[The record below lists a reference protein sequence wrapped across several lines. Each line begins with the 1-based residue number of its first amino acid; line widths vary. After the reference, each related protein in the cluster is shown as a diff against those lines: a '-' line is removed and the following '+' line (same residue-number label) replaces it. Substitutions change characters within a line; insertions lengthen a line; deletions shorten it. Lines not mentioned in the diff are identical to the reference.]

1 VAHTTSQEKG
11 MSRTTSRTLTLAI
24 AATLATAVSAQTAGT
39 DTSRPGAPGAVPPTV
54 ANPTGGSPVPNV
66 PLGSAQDPGPAT
78 AQPHSGSM
86 RSARDENTIRQVQSQ
101 LKSAGHDPG
110 PIDGQMSDTTGSA
123 LRSFQQARGLQATGQ
138 LDPQT
143 LAALGIQD
151 TSGGGGRSNTTA
163 TPQQPAP
170 QGRQDSTSSRTGG
183 ASTTGGGSTTGSAP
197 SNVPGPGTSGATG
210 SNMSGTTETNS
221 ATRR

>member
-1 VAHTTSQEKG
+1 MG
-11 MSRTTSRTLTLAI
+11 MSRTTSRTLTLSI
-24 AATLATAVSAQTAGT
+24 AAALATAVSAQTAGT
-39 DTSRPGAPGAVPPTV
+39 GTSRPGAPGAVPPTV
-54 ANPTGGSPVPNV
+54 ANPTGGNPVPNVSNV
-66 PLGSAQDPGPAT
+66 PLGSAQAPGPAT

-110 PIDGQMSDTTGSA
+110 PIDGQMSETTSSA
-123 LRSFQQARGLQATGQ
+123 LRSFQQARGLQPTGQ

-151 TSGGGGRSNTTA
+151 TSGGGGRSNPSA

-197 SNVPGPGTSGATG
+197 SNVPSPGTSGATG